1 MIASKT
7 QQVCSDEEILE
18 LKQEKN
24 IQNEKVDRGYV
35 RKKNKM
41 VSQSRENV
49 YITSNEKKA
58 ESHSAIIEWI
68 KNIRSKKI
76 FKKRQS
82 KGQDLRSIAI
92 LTNAYLEHQ
101 KALRQKQSERLER
114 WLAIKNSMELD
125 VEENSSKNNNENSEN
140 SIDCDFKKLE
150 EEEIRQK
157 ELKALFKDQMDDID
171 NFMNN
176 LNSIK
181 TSLVR

>member
-1 MIASKT
+1 
-7 QQVCSDEEILE
+7 
-18 LKQEKN
+18 
-24 IQNEKVDRGYV
+24 
-35 RKKNKM
+35 M

-58 ESHSAIIEWI
+58 ESHLAIAEWI

-76 FKKRQS
+76 VKKRQS

-92 LTNAYLEHQ
+92 LANAHLELQ
-101 KALRQKQSERLER
+101 KILRQKQSERLER
-114 WLAIKNSMELD
+114 WLALKSSMELD
-125 VEENSSKNNNENSEN
+125 ENNSKNNENSEN

-157 ELKALFKDQMDDID
+157 ELKALFKDQIDEID

>member
-1 MIASKT
+1 
-7 QQVCSDEEILE
+7 
-18 LKQEKN
+18 
-24 IQNEKVDRGYV
+24 
-35 RKKNKM
+35 M

-49 YITSNEKKA
+49 YITSGNTKA
-58 ESHSAIIEWI
+58 ESHSAIAEWI
-68 KNIRSKKI
+68 RNIRSKKI
-76 FKKRQS
+76 YKKRQS

-92 LTNAYLEHQ
+92 LTNALLEHQ
-101 KALRQKQSERLER
+101 KVLRQKQSERLER

-125 VEENSSKNNNENSEN
+125 ENKNENSEN

-157 ELKALFKDQMDDID
+157 EIKALFKDQIDEID